1 MQRPVS
7 IWCEWYPW
15 EVVTKQASSSRLPL
29 ANIDVWTIR
38 RGRSF
43 ERWSPRD
50 FNFLRK
56 SQYSVG
62 GRWRIV
68 ECSIEGSVFRGPA
81 SGNISR
87 YGNAIRYRSVLYAR
101 AFSLS
106 LSVPRS
112 LASLSFDLRPDF
124 PYFFVTG
131 FIKIYRHGPRFA
143 WIKRSIRELERDGK
157 EVTGVTVNVPVNYN
171 TKRSTVAIGLSCRRG
186 FVFKRIHV

>member
-1 MQRPVS
+1 MR
-7 IWCEWYPW
+7 
-15 EVVTKQASSSRLPL
+15 VVPLGSGHETGFIEPPSSRKHRRVDDMSRSVVRAMKPARLQLSQEIAAEGGASSNAASK
-29 ANIDVWTIR
+29 A
-38 RGRSF
+38 
-43 ERWSPRD
+43 
-50 FNFLRK
+50 
-56 SQYSVG
+56 
-62 GRWRIV
+62 
-68 ECSIEGSVFRGPA
+68 VFRGPA

-106 LSVPRS
+106 LSLPRS